1 MHYSQIV
8 FNAAAAHI
16 LNGNKEKA
24 RLLLDDYYHHMLQ
37 LEKHDKISFGCHR
50 ITCDVQP
57 LDDDAPERPITWE
70 IIDQYADGKLLLISE
85 YVLDW
90 DSFDGIAWED
100 SYIRKRL
107 NQDCSWFTELE
118 TRLLYPDP
126 DPVFLL
132 SLEEA
137 ESCFRR
143 PSSAYSS
150 MLIETGDTA
159 PSGTEYT
166 VLEEVP
172 IKWWLRT
179 SAAPGRIAYVDTDG
193 SIISKG
199 FRSSADEFGIRPAIR
214 LDLNQI
220 RRLIEF

>member
-1 MHYSQIV
+1 MHYSQIL

-16 LNGNKEKA
+16 LKGNKEKA
-24 RLLLDDYYHHMLQ
+24 FSLLVDYYQHMLQ
-37 LEKHDKISFGCHR
+37 LEKHDTISFGRHR

-57 LDDDAPERPITWE
+57 IGDDAPERPITWE
-70 IIDQYADGKLLLISE
+70 IIDKQEDGELLLISE

-90 DSFDGIAWED
+90 DAFDGLAWED
-100 SYIRKRL
+100 SYIRKKL
-107 NQDCSWFTELE
+107 NRAYPWFTDFEIC
-118 TRLLYPDP
+118 LLRPNP

-137 ESCFRR
+137 ESCFQR
-143 PSSAYSS
+143 PASAYAF
-150 MLIETGDTA
+150 MLVETSNMA
-159 PSGTEYT
+159 PSGIEYT

-172 IKWWLRT
+172 IKWWLRS
-179 SAAPGRIAYVDTDG
+179 SAASGRIAYVDTDG
-193 SIISKG
+193 SIIREG

-220 RRLIEF
+220 MKLITF